1 MGYKTGTLDQRYK
14 SGSVPGHCG
23 KDRKLQPLSRR
34 AAPSRTNG
42 HVRARDPRAPHR
54 RPHLGLR
61 SAAASIPA
69 RTPSLTPP
77 PSQGTNLQALIDA
90 QNTPALPSAR
100 ISLVLSNRKAAYG
113 LTRAAE
119 AAPPI
124 PTAYLGLQPFLKA
137 HPGSTRDDYDRAVA
151 ARVARE
157 DPDLVV
163 LAGWMH
169 IMGDGFLEVVSGD
182 VPYAGEDGQ
191 EVRVRR
197 RIPVINLHPAL
208 PGAFDGAH
216 AIERA
221 YEAFQKGEIKHSGV
235 MVHYVVKEVDRG
247 EPVLVREVEIL
258 PGEPIEAF
266 EERLHSLEWK
276 IIVEATAKVLD
287 QVAPTKVSTLF
298 GLPRYTNLSVDR
310 LYHSKLYHSVF
321 ARSGIGV
328 RLAVWVVNTQAAVW

>member
-1 MGYKTGTLDQRYK
+1 M
-14 SGSVPGHCG
+14 
-23 KDRKLQPLSRR
+23 
-34 AAPSRTNG
+34 
-42 HVRARDPRAPHR
+42 
-54 RPHLGLR
+54 
-61 SAAASIPA
+61 
-69 RTPSLTPP
+69 
-77 PSQGTNLQALIDA
+77 
-90 QNTPALPSAR
+90 
-100 ISLVLSNRKAAYG
+100 LSNRKGAYG
-113 LTRAAE
+113 LTRAAS
-119 AAPPI
+119 AQPPI

-169 IMGDGFLEVVSGD
+169 IMGDGFLDVV
-182 VPYAGEDGQ
+182 AGHASYVAEDGT

-197 RIPVINLHPAL
+197 PIPVINLHPAL

-247 EPVLVREVEIL
+247 EPILVREVEIL

-266 EERLHSLEWK
+266 EERLHSIEWK
-276 IIVEATAKVLD
+276 IIVEATTRVLD
-287 QVAPTKVSTLF
+287 QVAPVQVS
-298 GLPRYTNLSVDR
+298 
-310 LYHSKLYHSVF
+310 
-321 ARSGIGV
+321 RSSP
-328 RLAVWVVNTQAAVW
+328 